1 MQRAARRL
9 MWGAS
14 APGSD
19 VPSDHDVVIVLASL
33 LCAMMAV
40 LGIGLVARCACG
52 RGPSGR
58 PPAAAN
64 RGVKKSVLRK
74 IPTVPYVAPAP
85 AAASTS
91 ACGGDEEAGEA
102 GAAAAEPEA
111 AAAGPE
117 ECAICLAEF
126 EEGEAVRVLPTCGHG
141 FHAACIDKWLRGHS
155 TCPSCRRILS
165 LRLPPGEQCRRCG
178 ARPQAGDA
186 GWKPTYYSG
195 VPPFLP

>member
-1 MQRAARRL
+1 MHRAARRL

-14 APGSD
+14 QPGTD

-33 LCAMMAV
+33 LCAMITV

-52 RGPSGR
+52 RGGASR

-74 IPTVPYVAPAP
+74 IPTVPY
-85 AAASTS
+85 ASS
-91 ACGGDEEAGEA
+91 AGAACGGDEESGE
-102 GAAAAEPEA
+102 AAAE
-111 AAAGPE
+111 E

-126 EEGEAVRVLPTCGHG
+126 EEGEAVRVLPPCGHG

-165 LRLPPGEQCRRCG
+165 LRLPPGERCSRCG
-178 ARPQAGDA
+178 ARPHAGDA
-186 GWKPTYYSG
+186 GWKPTSYSG

>member
-1 MQRAARRL
+1 MHRAARRL

-14 APGSD
+14 PPGSD

-33 LCAMMAV
+33 LCAMITV

-52 RGPSGR
+52 RGGARQS
-58 PPAAAN
+58 AAAN

-85 AAASTS
+85 ASSSAS
-91 ACGGDEEAGEA
+91 ACGGGGDEESGEA
-102 GAAAAEPEA
+102 SGAAAE
-111 AAAGPE
+111 AGPE

-126 EEGEAVRVLPTCGHG
+126 EEGEAVRVLPPCGHG

-178 ARPQAGDA
+178 ARPQTGDA

>member
-1 MQRAARRL
+1 MMHRAARRL
-9 MWGAS
+9 MWGTS

-33 LCAMMAV
+33 LCAMITV

-52 RGPSGR
+52 RGRGTSQ
-58 PPAAAN
+58 PAAAN

-74 IPTVPYVAPAP
+74 IPTVPY
-85 AAASTS
+85 AASAS
-91 ACGGDEEAGEA
+91 SCGDEEAG
-102 GAAAAEPEA
+102 GAAAE
-111 AAAGPE
+111 AGPE

-126 EEGEAVRVLPTCGHG
+126 EEGEAVRVLPPCGHG
-141 FHAACIDKWLRGHS
+141 FHAACIDKWLRAHS

-186 GWKPTYYSG
+186 GWKPTSYSG

>member
-1 MQRAARRL
+1 MHRAARRL

-14 APGSD
+14 QPGTD

-33 LCAMMAV
+33 LCAMITV

-52 RGPSGR
+52 RGGGASR

-74 IPTVPYVAPAP
+74 IPTVPY
-85 AAASTS
+85 AAAA
-91 ACGGDEEAGEA
+91 ACGGDEESG
-102 GAAAAEPEA
+102 EA
-111 AAAGPE
+111 AAAAE

-126 EEGEAVRVLPTCGHG
+126 EEGEAVRVLPPCGHG

-155 TCPSCRRILS
+155 TCPSCRRILF
-165 LRLPPGEQCRRCG
+165 LRLPPGERCSRCG
-178 ARPQAGDA
+178 ARPHAGDAA
-186 GWKPTYYSG
+186 GWKPASYSG